1 MGLQATGCI
10 EHMGIRASSRLCTTM
25 NGNSALRPSS
35 AAITHM
41 VWRESAYT
49 NLHSRTS
56 RVLTVQMCNLKHLL
70 GCSFIDPHALF
81 LSHTL
86 LFPSHATLN
95 KVITRPESEMIS

>member
-49 NLHSRTS
+49 NLHSRTAN
-56 RVLTVQMCNLKHLL
+56 VYLQCTYKCA
-70 GCSFIDPHALF
+70 I
-81 LSHTL
+81 
-86 LFPSHATLN
+86 
-95 KVITRPESEMIS
+95 

>member
-49 NLHSRTS
+49 NLHSRTANGY
-56 RVLTVQMCNLKHLL
+56 LQYKCA
-70 GCSFIDPHALF
+70 I
-81 LSHTL
+81 
-86 LFPSHATLN
+86 
-95 KVITRPESEMIS
+95 